1 MFTETVTI
9 SLERYE
15 ELKRFET
22 LENTTHIARVKKLEE
37 LIVKAYHT
45 DHAREYE
52 YFLNDAMNICKTL
65 KGYEEKK

>member
-22 LENTTHIARVKKLEE
+22 LENTSHIAQVKKLEE
-37 LIVKAYHT
+37 FIVKAFNSE
-45 DHAREYE
+45 DRRQREAY
-52 YFLNDAMNICKTL
+52 LDNAMKICKTL
-65 KGYEEKK
+65 KGYEER

>member
-22 LENTTHIARVKKLEE
+22 LENTSHISQVKKLEE
-37 LIVKAYHT
+37 LIVKAFNSY
-45 DHAREYE
+45 DRRQYE
-52 YFLNDAMNICKTL
+52 DYLNNAMNICKTL
-65 KGYEEKK
+65 KGYKER